1 MTAWLQVDGSSRPYE
16 VTVSRM
22 EWERSLKIRVGV
34 RVRDRVVFRVS
45 VVFRVRDGFR
55 VEWAG
60 SLPDDGD
67 AAER

>member
-1 MTAWLQVDGSSRPYE
+1 
-16 VTVSRM
+16 M